1 MIWGISIPQL
11 FLSLLSGLFGSWLG
25 YFFRAKLEREKIFN
39 ESVKDVKKQIRQLCD
54 KAAAYF
60 ATPYRSRED
69 ASQDEVIIM
78 ADSQRL
84 SSDLH
89 DMRVDNNIFF
99 DDYFLGEIEDLH
111 NSIMCPP
118 FREKSGEIFSVDDAI
133 IIQIRESEKRLLSKV
148 RKYVRAQSG

>member
-60 ATPYRSRED
+60 APPYRSR
-69 ASQDEVIIM
+69 
-78 ADSQRL
+78 
-84 SSDLH
+84 
-89 DMRVDNNIFF
+89 
-99 DDYFLGEIEDLH
+99 
-111 NSIMCPP
+111 
-118 FREKSGEIFSVDDAI
+118 
-133 IIQIRESEKRLLSKV
+133 
-148 RKYVRAQSG
+148 